1 MVRGRSTT
9 LDDPT
14 SLLPSDEAIQYLAPD
29 GSTTADFDHLGLT
42 ADDLVGMYRDIVRTR
57 TLDTLAI
64 ALQRQGQLGVWASS
78 RGQEGI
84 QVGVAWAMGLR
95 DWAFP
100 SYREHG
106 ITTVRGVPFE
116 ALLKQY
122 KGTWMG
128 LYDPHEHQV
137 APHSIPIATHLL
149 HAVGFAKAA
158 SLSGDDLVTL
168 AFIGNGGTS
177 EGDFHEALTYAGV
190 WNAPTVF
197 VVQNNQYAISETNE
211 LQYAAPSLAHKG
223 VGYGLRSYNV
233 DGNDVIAS
241 FAVATEAIES
251 ARAGEGPALIEAHTY
266 RMQPHTTADDDTRYR
281 PPEELE
287 EWLLRCPLDRM
298 ELHLRSRG
306 LVDDALVDE
315 IRADAEAEATAVR
328 KEVAAAGAE
337 PTEWLFDHVY
347 VEPPASLVEQR
358 TKALERREVHA

>member
-1 MVRGRSTT
+1 MAV
-9 LDDPT
+9 DPT
-14 SLLPSDEAIQYLAPD
+14 SLLPSDEPVRFLGED
-29 GSTTADFDHLGLT
+29 GSVVADFDHLGLT
-42 ADDLVGMYRDIVRTR
+42 TDDLVGMYRDIVRTR
-57 TLDTLAI
+57 TFDTMAI
-64 ALQRQGQLGVWASS
+64 ALQRQGQLGVWASA
-78 RGQEGI
+78 RGQEGG
-84 QVGVAWAMGLR
+84 QVGIAWAMGLR

-106 ITTVRGVPFE
+106 ITTVRGVPFA

-158 SLSGDDLVTL
+158 ALSGDDLVTL

-177 EGDFHEALTYAGV
+177 EGDFHEALNYAAV

-197 VVQNNQYAISETNE
+197 VIQNNQYAISETNE
-211 LQYAAPSLAHKG
+211 LQSAAPSLAHKG
-223 VGYGLRSYNV
+223 IGYGIRSYNV

-241 FAVATEAIES
+241 FAVASEAIES

-287 EWLLRCPLDRM
+287 AWLERCPLDRI
-298 ELHLRSRG
+298 EAYLRAEG
-306 LVDDALVDE
+306 IADDALCDE
-315 IRADAEAEATAVR
+315 IRAEAEAEAAEIR
-328 KEVAAAGAE
+328 AEVIAAGPE
-337 PTEWLFDHVY
+337 PVEALFDHVY
-347 VEPPASLVEQR
+347 VEPPVSLIEQR
-358 TKALERREVHA
+358 TAVLERLEEVHA